1 MIRRSLGVA
10 MLVGLCGCRAE
21 RPTERCEAVV
31 QLGSADGERV
41 SMSPGRTIT
50 VLGDAEI
57 LTAPDRFV
65 LTVGFDL
72 QAETL
77 EAARDGS
84 RERAADLVAVAVR
97 HGVDAED
104 VQTEQLSLSPRFED
118 YNHPGRRIVGYH
130 AARSLTLTLRSIEAV
145 EPMLFD
151 MLAAGANRVDR
162 VVFKSSVE
170 AEKRDEARLLAI
182 AAARTKAEALA
193 GALEQSI
200 GEPVRIEEVGARP
213 FWQPQTSNV
222 MLSNE
227 TVSQVSDTLASGKLR
242 VHAGVSVVFTLHAA

>member
-1 MIRRSLGVA
+1 MVA
-10 MLVGLCGCRAE
+10 VMLCGCPAA
-21 RPTERCEAVV
+21 RPMETCGAVV
-31 QLGSADGERV
+31 QVGSTDGARV
-41 SMSPGRTIT
+41 STSAGRTIT
-50 VLGDAEI
+50 GRGDAEI

-65 LTVGFDL
+65 ITVGFDL

-104 VQTEQLSLSPRFED
+104 VRTEQLSLGPRFEG
-118 YNHPGRRIVGYH
+118 YNLPGGQRIVGYQ

-145 EPMLFD
+145 EPLLFD

-162 VVFKSSVE
+162 VVFDSSAR

-182 AAARTKAEALA
+182 AAARRKAEAMA
-193 GALEQSI
+193 GALERSV
-200 GEPVRIEEVGARP
+200 GEPLEIEEREAQPPWR
-213 FWQPQTSNV
+213 PQTSNV
-222 MLSNE
+222 ALSNE
-227 TVSQVSDTLASGKLR
+227 TVPQIGDTLAGGQLR
-242 VHAGVSVVFTLHAA
+242 VHAGVRVVYSLGAG